1 MKTPLIQIV
10 NKVNNA
16 GWDVQ
21 PVKKNNGMFRVSVWH
36 FDKLFKK
43 GEKEYK
49 TWEEAV
55 NTTYINLFNTL
66 KK

>member
-1 MKTPLIQIV
+1 
-10 NKVNNA
+10 
-16 GWDVQ
+16 
-21 PVKKNNGMFRVSVWH
+21 MFRVSVWH